1 MLTIF
6 LVIFGVIGLF
16 LNWPV
21 LNEGIFKL
29 FTSPLNIDQV
39 VLIFKNYSMGLFRI
53 DGLIVLFSSFLIL
66 ITVFFHTTKTV
77 INLRIFLLALN
88 SAILSAEIFSVIKLD
103 FPFYAYTGLL
113 YSLFF
118 LLLAFTAAVF
128 RIGSLKSFKSTFIG
142 KPVSESQV
150 FSQSISRLIGN
161 IAVSRG
167 VRIRAGDNIAAGF
180 NKGEIKEFDV
190 GEIKIGRDKEWA
202 NLVIGDEWEAVSG
215 KHCILRIIG
224 ETIFIQPLT
233 EHYSYALDGIPSK
246 KSAEIKDNAEIT
258 LVSGFGPKL
267 KIEGF
272 AKNHSLL
279 HPRTM
284 VRAGEIARDEIK
296 KLHTTFKVLLFMAF
310 LALPLL
316 WFLLG
321 IQKSGWENYIG
332 QINSSKEELNRQL
345 KDKADQIRK
354 SEGDTEKQQA
364 EINKLKRT
372 ITQLQ
377 KEGETK
383 EKQVEA
389 ALRQY
394 HERGRKE
401 GGQSLLQGLEEFA
414 KVVDVKFCTQRIGI
428 IFPLITVFKNGQIAV
443 GSAFFA
449 KGLKGEPYIL
459 TERDKVYQRKNPG
472 TSYLFLYTRTW
483 SNFAA
488 FYEKLKTGN
497 YTGKKKQ
504 KELATFLNI
513 NNVMEIPGK
522 RWENLNLTND
532 NKIAAVSIDGFP
544 EYLRDD
550 VPAIDRRIAI
560 LDKVIFV
567 GFRQGRKL
575 YSSGLVKNID
585 ASFIRTG
592 NKMSGN
598 NDGGILLKVL
608 RDGRYSLIGIL
619 ESEGRAK
626 SKQVFYRF

>member
-6 LVIFGVIGLF
+6 LVIFGIIGLF
-16 LNWPV
+16 LNWPI

-29 FTSPLNIDQV
+29 FTTPLNIDQV
-39 VLIFKNYSMGLFRI
+39 VFIFKNYSMGIFRI
-53 DGLIVLFSSFLIL
+53 DGLIVLFSSFLVL
-66 ITVFFHTTKTV
+66 VTVFFHTTKTV

-88 SAILSAEIFSVIKLD
+88 SAILSAELFSVIKLN
-103 FPFYAYTGLL
+103 FPFYAFTGLL
-113 YSLFF
+113 YSLAF

-142 KPVSESQV
+142 KPMSESQV

-161 IAVSRG
+161 ITVSRG
-167 VRIRAGDNIAAGF
+167 VRLRAADNIAAGF
-180 NKGEIKEFDV
+180 KKGEIKEFDV
-190 GEIKIGRDKEWA
+190 EEIRIGRDKEWA

-224 ETIFIQPLT
+224 ETIFLQPLT
-233 EHYSYALDGIPSK
+233 DHYAFALDGTPSK

-258 LVSGFGPKL
+258 LVSGYGPKL
-267 KIEGF
+267 NIEGF

-296 KLHTTFKVLLFMAF
+296 KLQTTFKALLFLAF

-321 IQKSGWENYIG
+321 VQKSGWANYIE

-345 KDKADQIRK
+345 KDKAGRILE
-354 SEGDTEKQQA
+354 SEGETEKQQA
-364 EINKLKRT
+364 EIDKLRRT
-372 ITQLQ
+372 ITKLQ
-377 KEGETK
+377 KEGKSK

-394 HERGRKE
+394 NDRGKKE
-401 GGQSLLQGLEEFA
+401 GGQSLLQSLEEFA
-414 KVVDVKFCTQRIGI
+414 RVVDVKFCTQRIGI
-428 IFPLITVFKNGQIAV
+428 IFPFITVFKNGQTAV

-449 KGLKGEPYIL
+449 KGSKGEPYIL
-459 TERDKVYQRKNPG
+459 AERDKVHQGKKPG

-483 SNFAA
+483 DNFAE
-488 FYEKLKTGN
+488 FYKKIKAGN
-497 YTGKKKQ
+497 YTAQNKG

-522 RWENLNLTND
+522 RWKNLNLAND
-532 NKIAAVSIDGFP
+532 NKIAAVGIDGFP
-544 EYLRDD
+544 QYLRDD
-550 VPAIDRRIAI
+550 VPVIDRRMSI

-575 YSSGLVKNID
+575 YSSGLIKNID
-585 ASFIRTG
+585 ASFIRTS
-592 NKMSGN
+592 NKMAGS
-598 NDGGILLKVL
+598 NDGGLLLKVL
-608 RDGRYSLIGIL
+608 RDGRYSLAGIL
-619 ESEGRAK
+619 ASAGRSK
-626 SKQVFYRF
+626 SNRVFYRF